1 MFGIFKKTS
10 ELEKLQ
16 KQYEKLMADWHKLST
31 TNRAE
36 SDKKYS
42 YLDEFKILKT
52 LGAGYHAKY
61 KLSYLE

>member
-10 ELEKLQ
+10 ELDKLQ

-36 SDKKYS
+36 SDKRYAEAQKII
-42 YLDEFKILKT
+42 EQIEILKQ
-52 LGAGYHAKY
+52 
-61 KLSYLE
+61 